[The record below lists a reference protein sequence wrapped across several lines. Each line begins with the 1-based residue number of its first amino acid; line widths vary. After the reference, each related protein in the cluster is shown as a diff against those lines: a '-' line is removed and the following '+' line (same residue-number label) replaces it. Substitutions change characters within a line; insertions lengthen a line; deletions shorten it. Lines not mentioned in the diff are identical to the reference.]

1 MQLFNF
7 MENFPNYDSAKI
19 IAVSVF
25 AVCYL
30 VIFSEKV
37 NRAVVALLGAAV
49 MILTGVLTQTSAL
62 DGIDFNTLSLLIGMM
77 IIIGTAEKSGLF
89 EYVAI
94 WSAKKV
100 KANPRGLLIVL
111 AIVTAVFSA
120 FLDNVTT
127 VLLIAPVTIKITK
140 QLQVNPYPYLLLE
153 IFTSNIGGTATL
165 IGDPPNILIGSALDL
180 SFMDFIKELSPI
192 VLTCLVLV
200 ITIFYFLWKK
210 DLVATDENR
219 QKIMQMDE
227 KDEIRKPNLLKKSI
241 FVLFVVIL
249 GFVTA
254 EETGIANGV
263 IALAGAGL
271 ILFLYTLG
279 KKQDVRDDRVEKIFS
294 GIDWTTIFFFTGLF
308 VIVYGL
314 EETGILSILGEK
326 FLNFTNY
333 ELPKI
338 TLLTIWVSAIFSS
351 IVDNIPFVAT
361 MIPMLKSM
369 EESLG
374 GREIMMPAWWAL
386 SLGACF
392 GGNGTI
398 IGASANVIIA
408 GIAARDGHPIRFI
421 PFMKWSLPIM
431 FLTIILSTIWL
442 KIQYF

>member
-7 MENFPNYDSAKI
+7 MENFSNYDSAKI

-25 AVCYL
+25 AICYL

-111 AIVTAVFSA
+111 AIVTALFSA

>member
-1 MQLFNF
+1 MFDFLQNF
-7 MENFPNYDSAKI
+7 SQYDSAKI
-19 IAVSVF
+19 VAVSVF
-25 AVCYL
+25 AMCYIIL
-30 VIFSEKV
+30 FSEKV
-37 NRAVVALLGAAV
+37 NRAIVAILGAAV
-49 MILTGVLTQTSAL
+49 MILTGVLSQTSAL
-62 DGIDFNTLSLLIGMM
+62 EGIDFNTLSLLIGMM

-127 VLLIAPVTIKITK
+127 VLLIAPITIKITK
-140 QLQVNPYPYLLLE
+140 QLKINPYPYLLLE

-165 IGDPPNILIGSALDL
+165 IGDPPNILIGSALKL
-180 SFMDFIKELSPI
+180 SFMDFVKELSPI
-192 VLTCLVLV
+192 VITCMIIIVA
-200 ITIFYFLWKK
+200 IFDFFWKK
-210 DLVATDENR
+210 TLVASAESR
-219 QKIMQMDE
+219 MQVMLLQE
-227 KDEIRKPNLLKKSI
+227 KEAIRKPNLLKKSL
-241 FVLFVVIL
+241 FVLFLVIL

-254 EETGIANGV
+254 EETHISNGI
-263 IALAGAGL
+263 IALSGAGL
-271 ILFLYTLG
+271 ILFLYTIG
-279 KKQDVRDDRVEKIFS
+279 KNQDVRDQRVEKIFAD
-294 GIDWTTIFFFTGLF
+294 IDWTTIFFFTGLF

-314 EETGILSILGEK
+314 EETGILKILGEK
-326 FLNFTNY
+326 FLAITDNNL
-333 ELPKI
+333 EKI
-338 TLLTIWVSAIFSS
+338 TILTIWVSAILSS

-369 EESLG
+369 EESVG
-374 GREIMMPAWWAL
+374 GREVMMPAWWAL

-408 GIAARDGHPIRFI
+408 GIASREGHPIKFLS
-421 PFMKWSLPIM
+421 FMKWSVPIM
-431 FLTIILSTIWL
+431 LLTIILSTIWL